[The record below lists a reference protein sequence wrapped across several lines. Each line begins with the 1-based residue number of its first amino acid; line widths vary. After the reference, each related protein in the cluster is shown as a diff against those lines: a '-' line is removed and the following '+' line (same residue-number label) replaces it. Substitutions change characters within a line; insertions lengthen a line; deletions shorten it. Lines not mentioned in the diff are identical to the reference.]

1 MKKIALM
8 LIAALLLLSACEISK
23 PHLPTWDVELT
34 VPLINERYFVS
45 DLADSVNLFVGENN
59 VLTLIGTGGTE
70 SQEFGNVSFNP
81 EAILD
86 PIPLLSGIV
95 GNVTIPFIDPTN
107 TVELIYGLVDNG
119 TLSYYYDL
127 DDPAN
132 TQVSLSFPD
141 IRTSSGNPLIISG
154 SSYPYWQDVDLAG
167 CTIGIEHSGQVLNA
181 LSVVITIQ
189 SNLPIGTPVGTA
201 GLKIDQPLSFV
212 AFEGY
217 ISDYQLD
224 MEPGSATINIDYP
237 FGIDEAIQLQEANIC
252 LEMNNEFGF
261 GVKFYGELYGINHRT
276 GIEKTIPILDENG
289 LPFYIAP
296 ANQSGSVITELQFSN
311 RINEVLQ
318 IMPDEVDLI
327 NAYLL
332 IQGGSNGTPGFV
344 NATNKLRCTY
354 QIDAPFTFILTD
366 HPFIMDEPSK
376 VEMPK
381 DVRDQIGDRVTYA
394 AMLMKVKN
402 QLPIG
407 ATATIYV
414 GTDTNIDPSNPQSY
428 QFYKQFAIRS
438 SEYIGTDVN
447 SEGEQLI
454 NLTLEQEELKVF
466 QNPEVYL
473 LPSFSFEATD
483 GPVTIYA
490 SPADYIHMKGMLT
503 VRIHIEEE

>member
-8 LIAALLLLSACEISK
+8 LIAASLLLSACEISK

-59 VLTLIGTGGTE
+59 VLTLIGTGETE

-127 DDPAN
+127 DDPEN

-141 IRTSSGNPLIISG
+141 IHTSSGNPLTISG
-154 SSYPYWQDVDLAG
+154 SSYPYWQDIDLAG
-167 CTIGIEHSGQVLNA
+167 CAIGLEHSGQVLNA

-189 SNLPIGTPVGTA
+189 SNLPNGTPVGTA

-217 ISDYQLD
+217 LSDYQLD
-224 MEPGSATINIDYP
+224 MEPGSVTINIDYP
-237 FGIDEAIQLQEANIC
+237 FGIDEAIQLQEANLR

-318 IMPDEVDLI
+318 IMPDEVNLI

-332 IQGGSNGTPGFV
+332 IQGGNNGTAGFV
-344 NATNKLRCTY
+344 NSTNKLFCTY

-366 HPFIMDEPSK
+366 NPFTMEEPSK

-394 AMLMKVKN
+394 AMIMKVKN

-428 QFYKQFAIRS
+428 RFIKQFAIRS
-438 SEYIGTDVN
+438 SEYIGPDVN

-473 LPSFSFEATD
+473 LPSFNFEATD